1 MSKKD
6 KGMVAEDQ
14 NEIVPQDQDVVDET
28 DAVVESDAEVLDKR
42 KAYAK
47 EYNKRKAA
55 QRAIFRKYKD
65 DLIATGKLSP
75 EEVEVLNAMTAET
88 PAAHGGI
95 FNNLF
100 EGTNSVTVA
109 EALRKTLKG
118 PAELKKYFKSFNKES
133 TGPFVKYEVNP
144 NDVLQSVFTLVDNA
158 DEALM

>member
-6 KGMVAEDQ
+6 KNVVVEDQNAMDPVAED
-14 NEIVPQDQDVVDET
+14 VVEDT
-28 DAVVESDAEVLDKR
+28 VSGIESDAEVLDKR

-75 EEVEVLNAMTAET
+75 EEVEVLNAMTDAM

-100 EGTNSVTVA
+100 EGASSVTVE

-118 PAELKKYFKSFNKES
+118 PAELKKYFKNFNKES
-133 TGPFVKYEVNP
+133 TGPFVKFEENT